1 MITATLLN
9 NMGTEHALNALRA
22 ELPDDLMW
30 LVDWVER
37 LQPSDDE
44 CAILEA
50 VEEAGFTPASIAALG
65 AAELDIENLDTTVKM
80 IDALADADINTVDNL
95 GAALALL
102 SRLDDADINTVDEL
116 NTALALLDRLE
127 DAGVETL
134 AHLDAILEST

>member
-37 LQPSDDE
+37 LQPSDAE
-44 CAILEA
+44 CATLEA

-80 IDALADADINTVDNL
+80 IDALADAGINTVDNL
-95 GAALALL
+95 GA
-102 SRLDDADINTVDEL
+102 
-116 NTALALLDRLE
+116 ALALLDRLE